1 MSVAESTTLS
11 TSLFALAIP
20 LWLPTLG
27 GGWSTVPE
35 DIDSFVMTVDGE
47 HLFEDTGLG
56 GMDEEVDVCGIIVR
70 DDAEVKGI
78 SSLELLLEET
88 HEYDFKAAELST
100 ADAPEL
106 IVDIESRDESN

>member
-1 MSVAESTTLS
+1 
-11 TSLFALAIP
+11 
-20 LWLPTLG
+20 
-27 GGWSTVPE
+27 
-35 DIDSFVMTVDGE
+35 MTVDGE

-88 HEYDFKAAELST
+88 HEYDFKAAEFST
-100 ADAPEL
+100 VDAPEL
-106 IVDIESRDESN
+106 IVDIESRDESS